1 MNKMIIFLWFLF
13 KETNQLCTYYVYRRF
28 FFNLFYSLK
37 IDLHFYLLKNH
48 IVLVKLY
55 VREYK
60 NRFKV
65 IPESFGFGSFIIFAH
80 NKCIKM

>member
-1 MNKMIIFLWFLF
+1 MYIGG
-13 KETNQLCTYYVYRRF
+13 F
-28 FFNLFYSLK
+28 FFNFFYSLK
-37 IDLHFYLLKNH
+37 IDIHFYLLKNH